1 MSVRLCLRSLVLNR
15 SGVAMVEFA
24 LGAPFLLTAGLW
36 GAEEANYALV
46 NMKVSQLAIHI
57 ADNASRVGDT
67 STLRNRRIYESDI
80 NDVIYGAQVQAGKLG
95 LYDNGRVVIS
105 SLEAADSAGDEINN
119 GSGNQYIHWQRCRGL
134 KNYAPAYGREGDDLG
149 TTGMGPAGEE
159 VVAPPGDA
167 VIFVEVSYTYQ
178 PLVSAQFLGSLDI
191 YSVASFT
198 VRDNR
203 DLSQIHQRDASAPDP
218 VQNCNLYTGNARIG
232 TGGSFS

>member
-1 MSVRLCLRSLVLNR
+1 MTVLTRLRDLLRNR

-36 GAEEANYALV
+36 GSEEANYALV
-46 NMKVSQLAIHI
+46 NMKVSQLTEHI

-67 STLRNRRIYESDI
+67 STLQNRRIYESDI

-95 LYDNGRVVIS
+95 LYDNGRVIIS
-105 SLEAADSAGDEINN
+105 SLEVEDATTH
-119 GSGNQYIHWQRCRGL
+119 QYIHWQRCRGL
-134 KNYAPAYGREGDDLG
+134 KNYAPAYGSEGDDLG
-149 TTGMGPAGEE
+149 TAGMGPADEQ
-159 VVAPPGDA
+159 VIAQPGDA

-191 YSVASFT
+191 TSIASFT

-203 DLSQIHQRDASAPDP
+203 DLNQIYQRDAGSPDP
-218 VQNCNLYTGNARIG
+218 VQNCNLHTGNARIG
-232 TGGSFS
+232 TNGTFG

>member
-1 MSVRLCLRSLVLNR
+1 MTLMARLRKLLRNR

-24 LGAPFLLTAGLW
+24 MGAPFLLTAGLW

-46 NMKVSQLAIHI
+46 NMKVSQLAEHI

-67 STLRNRRIYESDI
+67 STLQNRRIYESDV
-80 NDVIYGAQVQAGKLG
+80 NDVMYGAQIQGGKLG

-105 SLEAADSAGDEINN
+105 SLEVEAESN
-119 GSGNQYIHWQRCRGL
+119 NQYIHWQRCRGL
-134 KNYAPAYGREGDDLG
+134 KTYAPAYGSEGDDLG
-149 TTGMGPAGEE
+149 TNGMGPVGEQ
-159 VVAPPGDA
+159 VVAQPGDA

-178 PLVSAQFLGSLDI
+178 PLISAQFLGSLDI

-203 DLSQIHQRDASAPDP
+203 DLSAIFQRDEGSPDP
-218 VQNCNLYTGNARIG
+218 VQKCNLHTGNARIG
-232 TGGSFS
+232 TDGTFG